1 MVVVTISP
9 LAPVELWGACGC
21 QSVFAGK
28 RCNTYTST
36 DVNTEVDVLVGLLED
51 VSPPFSVITVLR
63 GAVVEVSAGWGVG
76 VACGGVV
83 DC

>member
-1 MVVVTISP
+1 M
-9 LAPVELWGACGC
+9 
-21 QSVFAGK
+21 
-28 RCNTYTST
+28 
-36 DVNTEVDVLVGLLED
+36 NTEVDVLVGLLED

-63 GAVVEVSAGWGVG
+63 GVVVEVSAGWGVG

>member
-1 MVVVTISP
+1 MRAGVK
-9 LAPVELWGACGC
+9 ACLRE
-21 QSVFAGK
+21 K
-28 RCNTYTST
+28 RCNTHTST

-63 GAVVEVSAGWGVG
+63 GVVVEVSAGWGVG